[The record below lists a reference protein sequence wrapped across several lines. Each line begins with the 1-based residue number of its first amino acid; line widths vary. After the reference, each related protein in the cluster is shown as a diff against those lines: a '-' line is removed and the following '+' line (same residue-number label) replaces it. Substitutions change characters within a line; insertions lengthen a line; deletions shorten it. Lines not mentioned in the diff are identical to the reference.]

1 MHRSNCCIISQ
12 LEQHPMRCSI
22 SSTIPLHRRQL
33 FFRLDPWN
41 SYNHHM
47 FKCHFIIIHISH
59 HHTSDVVEDVDFRC
73 LTVREILER
82 LKYADCEIFQ
92 QIADPFLQAPDVIL
106 LESHLGQAC
115 VVSNHNIF
123 LYLLQESGLFSHFDH
138 FYRKYHLQT
147 LPLGHSHS
155 KFLDLQSFNFT
166 GICVLYI
173 SCNFFRWTGLNPT
186 SRIDDVVSERVV
198 SK

>member
-82 LKYADCEIFQ
+82 LKYADCKIFQ

-123 LYLLQESGLFSHFDH
+123 LYLLQESGLFSHFDL
-138 FYRKYHLQT
+138 FYRKYHFCKHCL
-147 LPLGHSHS
+147 LDIAIAN
-155 KFLDLQSFNFT
+155 FLICNRSISQEFVSCTSPVTSFA
-166 GICVLYI
+166 G
-173 SCNFFRWTGLNPT
+173 RG
-186 SRIDDVVSERVV
+186 
-198 SK
+198 